1 MLFYLCFWSC
11 SLWTPRSQGRAP
23 SWVHT
28 SKNICLWKNWSCWT
42 HGFYWESL
50 WVTAKSQSSHTHR
63 PPMDL
68 WSPHKCSTQ
77 GRLWFNSRQRLF
89 LPQGTE
95 EQKTMGCSALIL
107 SLSPSSLH
115 KWRLAWNCDFS
126 RSGKCLQT
134 ERSQSEA
141 AGGNLVLCLARSTTM
156 NFEFIYDSKL

>member
-1 MLFYLCFWSC
+1 MLFCLCFWSC

-28 SKNICLWKNWSCWT
+28 SKNICLWKNCSCWT

-50 WVTAKSQSSHTHR
+50 WVRAKSQSSHTHR
-63 PPMDL
+63 PPRDL

-89 LPQGTE
+89 LPEGTQ

-107 SLSPSSLH
+107 SLSLPVHFTSKDRPETVISL
-115 KWRLAWNCDFS
+115 
-126 RSGKCLQT
+126 
-134 ERSQSEA
+134 SQ
-141 AGGNLVLCLARSTTM
+141 GNAYKQRGPNQKQQEVTWFCVWHGPPLWIL
-156 NFEFIYDSKL
+156 N